1 MSRQNYFIYFMVFG
15 FLSVFLM
22 QLIRLR
28 VKKRHPALYAK
39 FGYPS
44 FNDSN
49 LKREYWAFHR
59 FIFWGHMFEV
69 NDAVLHGLCIAA
81 SVDGLVVCVLFFLCI

>member
-1 MSRQNYFIYFMVFG
+1 MSRQDYFICFAVFG
-15 FLSVFLM
+15 FLSVLLM

-28 VKKRHPALYAK
+28 VKKRHPELYAK

-49 LKREYWAFHR
+49 LKREHWAFQR
-59 FIFWGHMFEV
+59 FIFWGHISEV
-69 NDAVLHGLCIAA
+69 NDRVLHGLCVAA
-81 SVDGLVVCVLFFLCI
+81 SIAGLIVGVLFFLCI